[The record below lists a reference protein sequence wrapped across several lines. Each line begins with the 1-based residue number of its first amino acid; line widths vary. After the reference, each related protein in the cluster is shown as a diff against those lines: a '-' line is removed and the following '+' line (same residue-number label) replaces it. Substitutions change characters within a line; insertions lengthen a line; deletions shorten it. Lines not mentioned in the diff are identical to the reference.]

1 MAECQSHLGRIT
13 RPRAFKIFGSQS
25 AKPTKRRDVAY
36 DGWRLRFRH
45 SEKLLRGPTIA
56 WRPLGVR
63 GCKPSG
69 LWLGGSSNVLYE
81 HDVTRRAGLRLQLWR
96 SDQTP
101 NAAIGEC
108 SDDDSQP
115 RVRAIRREYFGVVQS
130 GNSIRRNFDH

>member
-63 GCKPSG
+63 GCRPSG
-69 LWLGGSSNVLYE
+69 LWLEGLGRVGISTMSRDGLGLAATVLALRSNGE
-81 HDVTRRAGLRLQLWR
+81 RRDRGMQPWRFSGTRTR
-96 SDQTP
+96 
-101 NAAIGEC
+101 
-108 SDDDSQP
+108 
-115 RVRAIRREYFGVVQS
+115 
-130 GNSIRRNFDH
+130 